1 MLSIISIQQ
10 VTLNSNIIK
19 CWETIDTDS
28 TNIAISRIN
37 ELEKE
42 YQGCDLDFYLANGNW
57 EHVDFWP
64 HSRSSISNEHIKV
77 LNGYNK

>member
-19 CWETIDTDS
+19 CWETINTNNVDT
-28 TNIAISRIN
+28 AISRIN

-42 YQGCDLDFYLANGNW
+42 YQGCDLDFYLASGNW
-57 EHVDFWP
+57 KNVDFWP
-64 HSRSSISNEHIKV
+64 HSRSSIRNEHIKV
-77 LNGYNK
+77 VNGYNK